1 MASYEG
7 FARIDQGFWAEA
19 KTNDRHLRLFSA
31 VTEVGEVGCVFD
43 MQAKAWI
50 TREWADDLE
59 DGKRKAEA
67 VAKDIL
73 KVLPTIEWRKSP

>member
-1 MASYEG
+1 
-7 FARIDQGFWAEA
+7 
-19 KTNDRHLRLFSA
+19 

-43 MQAKAWI
+43 MQSKAWI

-67 VAKDIL
+67 VAKNIL
-73 KVLPTIEWRKSP
+73 GALPPIEWRKSP